1 MEQITDILP
10 SEVQSPSDIQTMI
23 GKERKNNKENK
34 GTIKIKQSHAN
45 KADVTW
51 NNFCFDH
58 FV

>member
-10 SEVQSPSDIQTMI
+10 REVHFPPDIQTII
-23 GKERKNNKENK
+23 GRERENKKENK
-34 GTIKIKQSHAN
+34 ETKKIRQLHAN